1 MELLLKCIQLSIILS
16 EVVQVSGV
24 TLFPGNKP
32 GDSLVMVF
40 KKDKTLVRKRR
51 DIFKRDV
58 VTSSCSLPEDYQS
71 KLTSSLSKVR
81 T

>member
-32 GDSLVMVF
+32 GDSLVKVF